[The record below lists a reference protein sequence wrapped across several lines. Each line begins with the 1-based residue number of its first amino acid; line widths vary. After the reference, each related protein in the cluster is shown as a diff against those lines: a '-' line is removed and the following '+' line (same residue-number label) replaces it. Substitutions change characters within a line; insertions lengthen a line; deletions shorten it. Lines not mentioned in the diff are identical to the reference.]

1 MAIEYFEID
10 SDRLRKDTNDLKQ
23 YLQLLKKAHGEL
35 LEKISEIGGM
45 WEGPAKEA
53 FQAQYNADCT
63 DLLEIC
69 RQLEETISSMEDAA
83 IQYDA
88 CDSRVRSIINAIK
101 I

>member
-23 YLQLLKKAHGEL
+23 YLQILKKTHGEL
-35 LEKISEIGGM
+35 LEEMSKIGGA
-45 WEGPAKEA
+45 WEGHAKEA

-63 DLLEIC
+63 NLLEIC
-69 RQLEETISSMEDAA
+69 RLLEETISSMEDAA
-83 IQYDA
+83 VQYDA
-88 CDSRVRSIINAIK
+88 CDGRVRSIINAIK